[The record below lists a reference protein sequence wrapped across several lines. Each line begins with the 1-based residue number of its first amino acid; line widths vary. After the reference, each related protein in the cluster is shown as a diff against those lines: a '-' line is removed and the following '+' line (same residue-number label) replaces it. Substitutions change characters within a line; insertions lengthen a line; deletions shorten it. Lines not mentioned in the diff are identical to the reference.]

1 MSRSKRIVWY
11 WVAYPEG
18 VEKVQLIEEGVGA
31 RKVKRG
37 LYTKP
42 VTVENEDGDEFIVS
56 STSLHHSPIEA
67 SVEVAKI
74 RKSLG
79 LSEQI
84 EDDLE
89 KNPLDD
95 SEEDEDPEDD
105 PEDDDPEEDED

>member
-95 SEEDEDPEDD
+95 IDDSEEDEDPEDD
-105 PEDDDPEEDED
+105 DSEEDED